1 MRVRIRNPQRREV
14 DVKTEVKLVDQLL
27 KRLELNPESHLVIVN
42 GELVTG
48 DPRLHEGDA
57 VEIVSAISG
66 G

>member
-1 MRVRIRNPQRREV
+1 MRVHIRNPQRRKV
-14 DVKTEVKLVDQLL
+14 DIQGVKLVDQLL

-42 GELVTG
+42 GDLVTG
-48 DPRLHEGDA
+48 DHRLYEGDA

>member
-1 MRVRIRNPQRREV
+1 M
-14 DVKTEVKLVDQLL
+14 VDQLL
-27 KRLELNPESHLVIVN
+27 KRLELNPDSHLVIVN

-48 DPRLHEGDA
+48 DHRLYEGDA